1 MDVPIILDQ
10 DHIRKLCREEK
21 NNEYTLRKDYHVS
34 SVSKIFDLL
43 TSSTSCVDTYILG
56 VAGVGKSKYALEE
69 LNGCYTSSLRELYDA
84 VYENHRPIVAINAE
98 VPRPELVQAAQEI
111 HIIDAPQSQIYSQ
124 RKDR

>member
-10 DHIRKLCREEK
+10 DHIRQLCRDEK
-21 NNEYTLRKDYHVS
+21 INDYTLRKDYHVS
-34 SVSKIFDLL
+34 SVGKIFDLL
-43 TSSTSCVDTYILG
+43 TSSTSCLEKYILG

-69 LNGCYTSSLRELYDA
+69 LHGHYTSSLRELYAA

-98 VPRPELVQAAQEI
+98 VPRPELVQATQEI